1 MHIPRWTLYG
11 VPHYYM
17 CLYSGIWCPRYHHH
31 YLGVNKASSLCFHSI
46 TIHQQTKNHLVGH
59 YKVHRE
65 PVQRVFWMI
74 QVEEQHKQHHQLT
87 TVQGAVSLRRT
98 FWHASTSIST
108 RFDESKKPTTTIENL
123 IIVMM
128 MPQEASTWPRSG
140 MTWGCQCHSCSSSNA
155 SI

>member
-87 TVQGAVSLRRT
+87 TVLGVSLRRT